1 MPWYGKMK
9 IIFEQN
15 FKLLCSL
22 CQMCVKKILSI
33 SLASISKQWFAFYE
47 ICSHPFNLCL
57 HDCISKW
64 IREHSDTFLKEFLSC
79 LKMKN
84 SLAKCL
90 DWYTWAVGF
99 IIKSEK
105 KNWDTL
111 NNCVPHEV
119 IIFTKFHEDRTKI
132 VDFLLMARFL
142 VCPVFFS
149 SDFEFQK
156 TKRIYH

>member
-1 MPWYGKMK
+1 MADMK
-9 IIFEQN
+9 IVFEQN

-64 IREHSDTFLKEFLSC
+64 IREHSDTFLKELLSC
-79 LKMKN
+79 LKMEN

-90 DWYTWAVGF
+90 DWYIWAVGY

-111 NNCVPHEV
+111 NNCVLWSLYYKNYLYYKYCLYLFLNV
-119 IIFTKFHEDRTKI
+119 SIIR
-132 VDFLLMARFL
+132 
-142 VCPVFFS
+142 PVQRQFN
-149 SDFEFQK
+149 E
-156 TKRIYH
+156 YYYYN